1 MRGRQV
7 GPKRENE
14 VGLAAGPSE
23 RKKEREEEGEREW
36 VRVTSKGRVR
46 AAWEVKEK

>member
-7 GPKRENE
+7 GPERENE
-14 VGLAAGPSE
+14 VGPAAGPSE

-36 VRVTSKGRVR
+36 VRVNSKGRVC
-46 AAWEVKEK
+46 AVWEVKEK